1 VSGEQSQQPWASMF
15 VKLTSSFW
23 TLRRSLTKK
32 KPYNFGYWMF
42 SQNFLAETKLQPLEE
57 HLHFQRFYDTAEL
70 LEGFKNVVGL
80 EVVSDG

>member
-1 VSGEQSQQPWASMF
+1 
-15 VKLTSSFW
+15 
-23 TLRRSLTKK
+23 
-32 KPYNFGYWMF
+32 MF
-42 SQNFLAETKLQPLEE
+42 SHFTKAETKLQPLEE

>member
-1 VSGEQSQQPWASMF
+1 
-15 VKLTSSFW
+15 
-23 TLRRSLTKK
+23 
-32 KPYNFGYWMF
+32 MF

-80 EVVSDG
+80 EVVSDGWWWSRDRKGGNLGATRRSLTKH